1 MSREQSIIFSSNE
14 KYINYT
20 LKVTLL
26 QKIVLQ

>member
-1 MSREQSIIFSSNE
+1 MSREKSMILYSNE